1 MLYPTRCDW
10 FQLFAPSVGIPASTG
25 RISNETGTN
34 PTIQLDQYQDN
45 QPNWIMPRNCSSG
58 FNASTHR
65 ALGKATRSP
74 VLKAMIQGMTDDG
87 MTCQNCRSRVSCV
100 SCVTVSALQTSN
112 AGRRDKTKFT
122 SKTKQK
128 ELCRQDLYMP
138 RVSEA
143 QNDEKWKIL
152 WKWHRWINEYDEYDA
167 SQRKKPKPRAN
178 VFKLSYSVTP
188 HVYSTDLQDFQ
199 DRFDMV
205 RLAWDPRNSQ
215 ETQTSNESNCK

>member
-1 MLYPTRCDW
+1 MTVW
-10 FQLFAPSVGIPASTG
+10 HVKIAG
-25 RISNETGTN
+25 R
-34 PTIQLDQYQDN
+34 
-45 QPNWIMPRNCSSG
+45 
-58 FNASTHR
+58 
-65 ALGKATRSP
+65 
-74 VLKAMIQGMTDDG
+74 
-87 MTCQNCRSRVSCV
+87 
-100 SCVTVSALQTSN
+100 CVTVSALQTN

-138 RVSEA
+138 QVVQVSEA
-143 QNDEKWKIL
+143 QNDEKWKIMKDNEKYVKNYQKIL
-152 WKWHRWINEYDEYDA
+152 WKWHQWINEYDA

-205 RLAWDPRNSQ
+205 RLAWDPPQLPGNSNFQWVQLQIGQHLETNSRN
-215 ETQTSNESNCK
+215 